1 MSSWDVSDRFVLLP
15 YIHSHKI
22 AFASS
27 DRLQSS
33 FSSPVPIPLLTE
45 ESGESSDS
53 TDDQERISI
62 YERRVLM
69 VDDTLINRK
78 ILNRMMKQLGF
89 FKLKMVGSGQAA
101 LKELYNARY
110 DLVITDLN
118 MPGMNGMEL
127 SEAILNINDEY
138 FQTPVVVGLTA
149 DTGEEVVEKCKSSGM
164 QDVIHKPITVDELR
178 EFFEKRISILIDQ
191 NQNSHMEA

>member
-1 MSSWDVSDRFVLLP
+1 
-15 YIHSHKI
+15 
-22 AFASS
+22 
-27 DRLQSS
+27 
-33 FSSPVPIPLLTE
+33 
-45 ESGESSDS
+45 
-53 TDDQERISI
+53 
-62 YERRVLM
+62 M

-89 FKLKMVGSGQAA
+89 SKLKMVGSGQAA

>member
-1 MSSWDVSDRFVLLP
+1 MCHGW
-15 YIHSHKI
+15 
-22 AFASS
+22 
-27 DRLQSS
+27 
-33 FSSPVPIPLLTE
+33 
-45 ESGESSDS
+45 ESSDS

-62 YERRVLM
+62 YERRILM

-89 FKLKMVGSGQAA
+89 SKLKMVGSGQAA

-138 FQTPVVVGLTA
+138 FQRLYADCCGIWLT
-149 DTGEEVVEKCKSSGM
+149 
-164 QDVIHKPITVDELR
+164 
-178 EFFEKRISILIDQ
+178 
-191 NQNSHMEA
+191 

>member
-45 ESGESSDS
+45 EPGESSDS